1 MATKQKKVK
10 RQMSKKV
17 EKKDASAVKT
27 AKKGTVKNE
36 PKKPTEKKVA
46 KSEKVEVDVS
56 IKELQGLAQFALHAR
71 FLLATLVPP
80 QKNGSRGEMIM
91 KRIDESG
98 PILRD
103 LATRLGVKIEDDKK
117 PSNEFKKPC
126 KCKCEKKP
134 DVKKPV
140 AKKAPAKKPVA
151 KAVAKPVKK

>member
-1 MATKQKKVK
+1 
-10 RQMSKKV
+10 MSKKV

-36 PKKPTEKKVA
+36 PKKTTEKKVA

-71 FLLATLVPP
+71 FLLATLVQP
-80 QKNGSRGEMIM
+80 QKKGSRGEMIM
-91 KRIDESG
+91 KLIDESG

-103 LATRLGVKIEDDKK
+103 LAMRLGVKIEDDKK
-117 PSNEFKKPC
+117 PSNEVKKPC
-126 KCKCEKKP
+126 KCNKCKCEKKP

-140 AKKAPAKKPVA
+140 AKKALAKKPVA
-151 KAVAKPVKK
+151 KAVAKSVKK